1 MSDSSPC
8 LEEVYLEH
16 KEVKEVTRIEEV
28 VVVENVVEKKALGY
42 ICCCVKVWS
51 TCLNMIECICT
62 GLSNTCLLCSSCF
75 LGCNKCLEQMDCD
88 GK

>member
-1 MSDSSPC
+1 MDSK
-8 LEEVYLEH
+8 EEVELVQE
-16 KEVKEVTRIEEV
+16 EVSHIEEV
-28 VVVENVVEKKALGY
+28 IVVAKDVEKKARGC

-51 TCLNMIECICT
+51 SCLNMVQCICT